1 MEINKTKG
9 LCESKTTDVL
19 KDETLK
25 TMSEG
30 FQDLYTTPIV
40 AVKVDHVLKDLQ
52 SQLTEYDVIEF
63 IDMTSELGIKVYQR
77 STTFLLIIAVHELF
91 AQADITVEHSIGNG
105 LYCSLNIGRPL
116 AADDVKDIEH
126 HMRNIIAENRPI
138 VKKAL
143 PKQELIDLFIKSG
156 QKEKAHLIHSLNRE
170 IVSVYYCGD
179 FYDYLYGPMI
189 SCTGKLDLFALDY
202 YAPGIIIRIPTAND
216 PGRIPSFVAQPKLA
230 SIFSEA
236 EQWAKILKCDYVTN
250 LNQQKKNGNIGDIIR
265 ISEALHEKKIAQIA
279 DFITTHLDQVRLIL
293 IAGPSSSGKTTFAQR
308 MCIQL
313 RVNGITPVSISLDDY
328 FFERIHTPRDEKGE
342 YDFEALAALDLE
354 LFNRHLTELLAGKA
368 VEVPYYNFVNGSREY
383 RGNTIKLEKDQ
394 PLIIE
399 GIHGLN
405 EALTS
410 AVKRTA
416 KYKIYVS
423 ALTQL
428 AIDGHNRIPTTDT
441 RLIRRMVRDHNFRG
455 SYALKTLKQW
465 PSVRA
470 GEEKNIFPY
479 QEEADVMFNSALIY
493 ELGILKKYAKPLLE
507 EVSTEVPEYAEAV
520 RLLDFLEYFDDIDA
534 DDEVPIN
541 SILKEFIGNSCFFK

>member
-1 MEINKTKG
+1 MDIKKSKG
-9 LCESKTTDVL
+9 LNENEITDEL
-19 KDETLK
+19 KDKTLK
-25 TMSEG
+25 KMSEG
-30 FQDLYTTPIV
+30 FQTLYTTPIV
-40 AVKVDHVLKDLQ
+40 AAKVDHVLKDLQ
-52 SQLTEYDVIEF
+52 SQVTEYDVIEF

-91 AQADITVEHSIGNG
+91 ADAEITVEYSIGNG
-105 LYCSLNIGRPL
+105 LYCALNLGRSITV
-116 AADDVKDIEH
+116 DDVKNIEG
-126 HMRNIIAENRPI
+126 HMRKIIMENRPI
-138 VKKAL
+138 VKKSL
-143 PKQELIDLFIKSG
+143 PKQELIDLFMKSG
-156 QKEKAHLIHSLNRE
+156 QKEKAHLIHSLNRQ

-179 FYDYLYGPMI
+179 FYDYLYGPMV
-189 SCTGKLDLFALDY
+189 SYTGKLGLFALDLY
-202 YAPGIIIRIPTAND
+202 GFGIIIRIPTASN
-216 PGRIPSFVAQPKLA
+216 PTRIPSFTAQPKLA
-230 SIFSEA
+230 TIFNEA
-236 EQWAKILKCDYVTN
+236 EQWAKILKCDYVTS
-250 LNQQKKNGNIGDIIR
+250 LNQQQENGNIGDIIR

-279 DFITTHLDQVRLIL
+279 DFITANLEQVRLIL

-328 FFERIHTPRDEKGE
+328 FLERIHTPRDEKGE

-383 RGNTIKLEKDQ
+383 RGNIIKLEKDQ

-405 EALTS
+405 ETLTS
-410 AVKRTA
+410 SVARRA

-441 RLIRRMVRDHNFRG
+441 RLLRRMVRDHNFRG
-455 SYALKTLKQW
+455 AYALKTLKQW
-465 PSVRA
+465 ASVRA

-479 QEEADVMFNSALIY
+479 QEEADIMFNSALIY

-507 EVSTEVPEYAEAV
+507 EVSTAVPEYAEAV
-520 RLLDFLEYFDDIDA
+520 RLMDFLEYFDDIHA
-534 DDEVPIN
+534 EAEVPLN
-541 SILKEFIGNSCFFK
+541 SILKEFIGDSCFFR